1 MTAEKKH
8 TDDDHELALMD
19 ARFWTHARTPS
30 FTTPLASVD
39 AEGAAVGSCGD
50 AMRIRIAVNE
60 GRIAGIQHIP
70 DGCVYTIAC
79 ASAVSA
85 LANGIDLEAALTIQP
100 DHVAGELGGLPD
112 DHLHCARLAVNTL
125 GEAIADY
132 YGRQRQRK
140 ETTVADASI
149 P

>member
-1 MTAEKKH
+1 MTAEKH
-8 TDDDHELALMD
+8 HADDDHELALMD
-19 ARFWTHARTPS
+19 ARFWSHARTPRY
-30 FTTPLASVD
+30 TNPLAAVD

-50 AMRIRIAVNE
+50 AMRIRIHVKE
-60 GRIAGIQHIP
+60 GCIDGIQHIP

-85 LANGIDLEAALTIQP
+85 LANGVDLEAALAIQP

-132 YGRQRQRK
+132 YGRLRRRR
-140 ETTVADASI
+140 ETAAADAST